1 MLRSAPLLLPAILAT
16 VVPLVASAA
25 DWKPAPAPLTTE
37 WGEQVTPDTAWRDYP
52 RPQLVREAWECL
64 NGLWDYSIV
73 DRPAGESGPP
83 TGDTPVPATWDGNI
97 LVPFC
102 VESSLSGVGRA
113 VTKNQLLWYRR
124 SLTVPE
130 AWRGKRVM
138 LRFDAVD
145 WHATAWLN
153 GHRLGD
159 HAGGSDSFAFD
170 VTDHLRPGENELL
183 LRVWDPTE
191 AGAQPRGKQQL
202 KPEKIWYTAVTGI
215 WQSVWLEPV
224 PESRIEGVYPVADL
238 ERSDVAFT
246 VEVEPAAAAGPLTVR
261 LVGDVGAGRKE
272 IASGPAGGPIRCA
285 VPAPRLWTPDD
296 PHLYPVDV
304 ELVAADGTVVDRV
317 GTYFAMRS
325 IALGRD
331 ERGFQRL
338 LLNGRP
344 LFQFGPL
351 DQGWWPD
358 GLLTPPSDAAM
369 KYDLEVLKRLGI
381 NMLRKHIKVEPAR
394 YYHHCDRLGLL
405 VWQDQPSSAQRGR
418 GQFVKKEADADAT
431 FTPEE
436 RAQFRT
442 ELGRMVDRL
451 RFFPS
456 IVVWVP
462 FNEGWGQHDT
472 NDILRWVKDRDPTRL
487 VDGPSGWQ
495 DRGYGDMRD
504 MHDYP
509 GPAMYP
515 VMPDRASVLGEFG
528 GLALPV
534 KGHLWAD
541 KKNWGYRETE
551 STDEFRTSYRELIR
565 RLRGLIDEGLAAA
578 VYTQTTDVEVE
589 INGLLTY
596 DRAVLKVDPEET
608 AAWHRELY
616 EPPAAAKP

>member
-1 MLRSAPLLLPAILAT
+1 MRRSSLALAFVILAGLT
-16 VVPLVASAA
+16 AHAA
-25 DWKPAPAPLTTE
+25 DWQPVPRPLITQ
-37 WGEQVTPDTAWRDYP
+37 WGKEVTPDNAWRDYP
-52 RPQLVREAWECL
+52 RPQLVREKWESL

-83 TGDTPVPATWDGNI
+83 TGDTPVPTAWDGKI

-102 VESSLSGVGRA
+102 VESSLSGVGRG

-130 AWRGKRVM
+130 AWQGKRVM

-145 WHATAWLN
+145 WQATAWLN

-159 HAGGSDSFAFD
+159 HAGGSDPFAFD

-238 ERSDVAFT
+238 ARGEVTFA
-246 VEVEPAAAAGPLTVR
+246 VEVAAAAAAAPLTVR
-261 LVGDVGAGRKE
+261 IVGDVGAGRTTL
-272 IASGPAGGPIRCA
+272 ASGPVAAPLRCA
-285 VPAPRLWTPDD
+285 VPEPRLWTPDD

-317 GTYFAMRS
+317 GSYFALRS
-325 IALGRD
+325 IAIGRD

-358 GLLTPPSDAAM
+358 GLLTPPSDAAL
-369 KYDLEVLKRLGI
+369 KYDLEVLKRLGC

-405 VWQDQPSSAQRGR
+405 VWQDQPSGAQLGR
-418 GQFVKKEADADAT
+418 GQFVKAESSPDAT

-487 VDGPSGWQ
+487 VDGPSGWH
-495 DRGYGDMRD
+495 DRGYGDLYD
-504 MHDYP
+504 KHDYP

-515 VMPDRASVLGEFG
+515 VMPDRASVLGEYG
-528 GLALPV
+528 GLKLAVP
-534 KGHLWAD
+534 GHMWTDAD
-541 KKNWGYRETE
+541 HWGFGKAT
-551 STDEFRTSYRELIR
+551 TPAEFRTAYRDLLLR
-565 RLRGLIDEGLAAA
+565 VRGLIAEGLAAA
-578 VYTQTTDVEVE
+578 IYTQTTDVEAE
-589 INGLLTY
+589 INGFLTY
-596 DRAVLKVDPEET
+596 DRAVLKLDPEET

-616 EPPAAAKP
+616 EPAAAAKP